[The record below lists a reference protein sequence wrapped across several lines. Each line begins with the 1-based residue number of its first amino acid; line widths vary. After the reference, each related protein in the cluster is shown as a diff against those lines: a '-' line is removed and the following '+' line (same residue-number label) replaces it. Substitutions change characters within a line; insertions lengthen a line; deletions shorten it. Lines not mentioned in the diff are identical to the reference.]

1 MRSEVLSVYYLK
13 LNNME
18 QTLIQ
23 RKSFAFAIRIVNLYR
38 FLTEEMHEYVLS
50 KQLLRSGTSI
60 GANVREA
67 KRAQT
72 EADFGMK
79 MSISLKEAEESMYWI
94 ELMKETGYLT
104 EEQFLSIYGDC
115 EELVKM
121 LVSTTKKV
129 YRKE

>member
-1 MRSEVLSVYYLK
+1 
-13 LNNME
+13 ME

-129 YRKE
+129 YRKK